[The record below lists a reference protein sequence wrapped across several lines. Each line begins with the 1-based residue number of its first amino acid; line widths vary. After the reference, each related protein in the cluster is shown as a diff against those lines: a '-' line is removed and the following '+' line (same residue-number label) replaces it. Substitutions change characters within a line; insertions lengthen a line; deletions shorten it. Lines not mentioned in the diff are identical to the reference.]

1 VRTSLTYIASDTG
14 EATTGTDT
22 ENDDALLAVRRV
34 VDTRTVSD
42 GSGRRVGAG
51 RRRPRSERT

>member
-1 VRTSLTYIASDTG
+1 MAIPPTYIASDTG

-34 VDTRTVSD
+34 VDTRTVSG
-42 GSGRRVGAG
+42 GSDRRVGAG
-51 RRRPRSERT
+51 